1 MNGVR
6 LHVFKLWAKISQL
19 ARSKDP
25 NKLST
30 SLGVW
35 VVDFDGQVAP
45 YLDDDPIVGIIATR
59 AVETLID
66 SGIIHPGCRFRT
78 PADFWNDPMRVRE
91 SVYNQ
96 DTWAAVVMNP
106 NATAMLRAAVEQGN
120 TSYDPKRTGQIIVNS
135 ARDQN
140 VASTIPQALSPGVAF
155 TRYDLRPFGPPI
167 ATPAVSI
174 GQTYL
179 IILSFSFT
187 FFLPIHMKYN
197 APKSYPPLHFCQL
210 IIWRWVA
217 TVVSYF
223 FLSCVYS
230 LMSLA
235 FLMPMS
241 NPPTSHT
248 EPAVNPNVY
257 SYGTFVVYWMIN
269 WVAMT
274 AFQLACENMAML
286 LGTPWTALWLIFWVV
301 SNVTTGFY
309 SLPLS
314 SVFYRWGYAW
324 PMHSVV
330 EATRSSLFDLHPRIG
345 LNFGILF
352 VWCAIDTTLFPFTC
366 FYMHWRTI
374 REKKMAAQ
382 REAEWQ
388 EKMRK
393 DEPCLFTRV
402 TTNRPSG

>member
-1 MNGVR
+1 MWHLRILILPTTALQSLVAEEFGRSWIPSLLQNSS
-6 LHVFKLWAKISQL
+6 IS
-19 ARSKDP
+19 
-25 NKLST
+25 T
-30 SLGVW
+30 
-35 VVDFDGQVAP
+35 
-45 YLDDDPIVGIIATR
+45 T
-59 AVETLID
+59 TLQ
-66 SGIIHPGCRFRT
+66 R
-78 PADFWNDPMRVRE
+78 
-91 SVYNQ
+91 
-96 DTWAAVVMNP
+96 
-106 NATAMLRAAVEQGN
+106 
-120 TSYDPKRTGQIIVNS
+120 
-135 ARDQN
+135 
-140 VASTIPQALSPGVAF
+140 IPQALSPGVAF

-324 PMHSVV
+324 PMHSGNLISFI
-330 EATRSSLFDLHPRIG
+330 APRFAITSLGRLANFPPQSSKLHVQVSLISIPALASTSAFYSFGALSTPRYSHLHASTCTG
-345 LNFGILF
+345 E
-352 VWCAIDTTLFPFTC
+352 PFERRKWLLSEKQNGKKRC
-366 FYMHWRTI
+366 ERTNHVCS
-374 REKKMAAQ
+374 R
-382 REAEWQ
+382 
-388 EKMRK
+388 
-393 DEPCLFTRV
+393 
-402 TTNRPSG
+402 G